1 MVKKRGILLRIIT
14 GTVMLILVVVSA
26 LVQTVPAAAAGSGRR
41 MKCKAAFLQRPLF

>member
-26 LVQTVPAAAAGSGRR
+26 TGADRTGSSGRLR
-41 MKCKAAFLQRPLF
+41 DLKGVI